1 VLKKTEKP
9 YTLEARLGTRSQ
21 RVSIFKEAKYVRKF
35 GVDTPRKRPAQ
46 PEEIA
51 PRHVFLGSPQRSSDI
66 TGDVLPIIGG
76 DSGG

>member
-1 VLKKTEKP
+1 MLKKTEKP
-9 YTLEARLGTRSQ
+9 YTLEARLGISRA
-21 RVSIFKEAKYVRKF
+21 VSLFKEAKYVSKF
-35 GVDTPRKRPAQ
+35 GVDTPMKRPAQ